1 MVEMERSEE
10 QFVKEM
16 KVTRR
21 NGEPALQ
28 VTTMVW
34 SLEDGFVG
42 VERFKGFV
50 VFCFQTDTTNS

>member
-1 MVEMERSEE
+1 MERSEE

-34 SLEDGFVG
+34 SLED
-42 VERFKGFV
+42 ELSMSLL
-50 VFCFQTDTTNS
+50 TM